1 MKEAGIKRR
10 SKDKTVGNGG
20 RNLIDWVQ
28 DRGWYLLNGT
38 CRGDWNGEFTYVGAR
53 GRTVIDYVIVNEKV
67 YNNVL
72 DFKIEDRVDS
82 DHMPLQLRM
91 KKKEE
96 EAYKEE
102 GYEED
107 GRRKKNYIEKI
118 IWNEDAIKKFKKR
131 TEKLE
136 PLWNGE
142 GRSIEKNWQW
152 IKKTAQEAMVRKRL
166 R

>member
-1 MKEAGIKRR
+1 
-10 SKDKTVGNGG
+10 
-20 RNLIDWVQ
+20 
-28 DRGWYLLNGT
+28 
-38 CRGDWNGEFTYVGAR
+38 
-53 GRTVIDYVIVNEKV
+53 
-67 YNNVL
+67 
-72 DFKIEDRVDS
+72 
-82 DHMPLQLRM
+82 M